1 MVHAVFR
8 KNLCDWAP
16 TPTPCMSATLG
27 LQCNKRDRPSHSA
40 RHPIA
45 NGTASMTSPVA
56 AASSS
61 RRKWERPPTPPSSG
75 HVDAVTID
83 TADQH
88 RTTMVPADSRAEDA
102 LHQDK
107 RVCRRDP
114 HVLTPPS
121 TRGRRMHDKLG
132 LRRPPAE
139 ARSSGHQRHCS
150 DSIDSLWMM
159 SGMELGSM
167 SSSWDKDTPPPG
179 HVWPMHAM
187 PVRDTPHNPF
197 VEGGPADVGFT
208 GPNASNALMRAMAR
222 PVKSPS
228 KTMFVFRGQRVVC
241 ANRDTGHAGRH
252 STGMSISPPRPH
264 LLFPSRQREKSALAA
279 HALDRHAL
287 SDDEGDPVARRRASA
302 NLFAQ
307 ELAARRPACP
317 LPTVPQDADAA
328 WLASEAPGRHRP
340 AAAKYELPA
349 KNKELLAR
357 LERVDWAEDDA
368 QSDSAL

>member
-1 MVHAVFR
+1 
-8 KNLCDWAP
+8 
-16 TPTPCMSATLG
+16 
-27 LQCNKRDRPSHSA
+27 
-40 RHPIA
+40 
-45 NGTASMTSPVA
+45 MTSPTA
-56 AASSS
+56 AADSS
-61 RRKWERPPTPPSSG
+61 RRKWERLPTPPSSG
-75 HVDAVTID
+75 RADAVTID

-88 RTTMVPADSRAEDA
+88 RTTLLPADSHADEV

-139 ARSSGHQRHCS
+139 TRSSRHQRHCS

-159 SGMELGSM
+159 SGMELGST
-167 SSSWDKDTPPPG
+167 SSWDKDTPPSG

-241 ANRDTGHAGRH
+241 ANRDAGQGGRH
-252 STGMSISPPRPH
+252 PDGMSISPPRPH
-264 LLFPSRQREKSALAA
+264 LLFPSRQRQKSALAA

-287 SDDEGDPVARRRASA
+287 SDDESDAVAKRRVSS

-307 ELAARRPACP
+307 ELAARRPTSP

-328 WLASEAPGRHRP
+328 WLASEPPGRHVP
-340 AAAKYELPA
+340 ALYPSHPPMDKYELPA

-357 LERVDWAEDDA
+357 LERIDWAEDDA
-368 QSDSAL
+368 QSDPAP